1 VPGERDDVQLGG
13 DAIKDPVRPA
23 IVADERRR
31 WLALYVLCV
40 GMLMIVLDA
49 TIVNVAL
56 PTIQEDLGFSQN
68 DLAWVV
74 NAYLIAFG
82 GLLLLSGRIGDLIGQ
97 RRIFLIGLGV
107 FTGASLLCA
116 LAQSQGVL
124 IGARFVQGV
133 GGALTSAVILGMIV
147 TMFPEPREQ
156 ARAIGAYT
164 FVAVA
169 GGSIGLLLGGVLTET
184 INWHW
189 IFFVNIPIGV
199 ATALA
204 AIRLVPDREGIGLTA
219 GADIP
224 GAVLLTGG
232 LMLFV
237 YTILGV
243 AEEGWGSG
251 QTLLLGAI
259 SIGLLI
265 AFVARQAR
273 VANPLMPLRLFRSRQ
288 VSGANLVQ
296 ALMVVGMFAMFFLG
310 ALYMQRILGYDALQV
325 GLAYL
330 PLTIVMGTMSF
341 RYTAQLNL
349 KYGPEGT
356 LTPALIFVAAGLL
369 WLARTPIDAN
379 YVIDLLPSMILIGL
393 GAGLGFP
400 SLMTLA
406 MSGVTQSDSGLA
418 SGLVNTSLQVGGAIG
433 LAILATFATQ
443 RTEGLLSDGEPA
455 AEALNSGYHLAYL
468 IGAGLVLVAIAVAV
482 TTLRARIP
490 GLAPEP
496 VPEPVAELAPAGG
509 GEPAP
514 VVVPATDER
523 RAFTVRPLPASVAN
537 PCEEAGV
544 RVTIG
549 CGGGAGTAPV
559 DLDAKQ

>member
-1 VPGERDDVQLGG
+1 MTVED
-13 DAIKDPVRPA
+13 
-23 IVADERRR
+23 RRR
-31 WLALYVLCV
+31 WLSLYVLCV

-56 PTIQEDLGFSQN
+56 PSIQEDLGFSQN

-97 RRIFLIGLGV
+97 RRIFLIGLAV
-107 FTGASLLCA
+107 FTGASALCA
-116 LAQSQGVL
+116 LAQSQGLL

-156 ARAIGAYT
+156 AKAIGIYT

-169 GGSIGLLLGGVLTET
+169 GGSIGLLAGGVLTQA

-189 IFFVNIPIGV
+189 IFFVNLPIGL
-199 ATALA
+199 ATALF
-204 AIRLVPDREGIGLTA
+204 AIRLVPDRDGIGLAA
-219 GADIP
+219 GADLP
-224 GAVLLTGG
+224 GAALLTGG

-243 AEEGWGSG
+243 TEEGWGSS
-251 QTLLLGAI
+251 QTLVLGAI
-259 SIGLLI
+259 SIALLI

-273 VANPLMPLRLFRSRQ
+273 VANPLIPLRLFRSRL

-296 ALMVVGMFAMFFLG
+296 ALLVVGMFGMFFLG
-310 ALYMQRILGYDALQV
+310 ALYMQRILGYGALQV

-341 RYTAQLNL
+341 RFAGQLNL
-349 KYGPEGT
+349 KYGPEAT
-356 LTPALIFVAAGLL
+356 LVPAMIFIVAGLL
-369 WLARTPIDAN
+369 WLARTPIHAN
-379 YVIDLLPSMILIGL
+379 YVFDLLPSMILIGL

-406 MSGVTQSDSGLA
+406 MSGTSESDSGLA
-418 SGLVNTSLQVGGAIG
+418 SGLVNTSVQVGGAIG
-433 LAILATFATQ
+433 LAILATFGTERTQ
-443 RTEGLLSDGEPA
+443 GLLADGEPA

-468 IGAGLVLVAIAVAV
+468 IGAGLVLAAIVVAFA
-482 TTLRARIP
+482 TLRAPIP
-490 GLAPEP
+490 ELTAEA
-496 VPEPVAELAPAGG
+496 VPEPVVEPAPASV

-514 VVVPATDER
+514 AIVTATAER
-523 RAFTVRPLPASVAN
+523 PAFTARPLPASVAN
-537 PCEEAGV
+537 PCEEAGM

-549 CGGGAGTAPV
+549 CGGCAGLGP
-559 DLDAKQ
+559 